1 MSFGYLIGEIDVK
14 DPEAYKEYVA
24 GTPAVVAKFGGEF
37 IVRGGQFVP
46 KEGRAPHGRVVLIR
60 FPSYEK
66 AKAFY
71 DSDEYAGLLAL
82 RLSLTDSRLF
92 LIEGID

>member
-1 MSFGYLIGEIDVK
+1 MS
-14 DPEAYKEYVA
+14 
-24 GTPAVVAKFGGEF
+24 
-37 IVRGGQFVP
+37 
-46 KEGRAPHGRVVLIR
+46 KEGRAPLGRVVVIR

-71 DSDEYAGLLAL
+71 ESDEYASLLAL